1 MRPPS
6 RFQQKGFTLVEL
18 LMGAAI
24 IVLLVSFLIPNFSGP
39 KARAAQAQAIACAKA
54 LAVAEEMY
62 YAERRTY
69 TNDLRLLDPETIA
82 PCARLLVV
90 PGGATDSTYSFTV
103 RNALASAIV
112 TQDGIQI
119 P

>member
-1 MRPPS
+1 
-6 RFQQKGFTLVEL
+6 VEL

-24 IVLLVSFLIPNFSGP
+24 IGLLVAFLIPNFVGP
-39 KARAAQAQAIACAKA
+39 KRRAALSQAIACAKA

-69 TNDLRLLDPETIA
+69 TNDLRALDPETLS
-82 PCARLLVV
+82 PCNNLLVV

-103 RNALASAIV
+103 RNALANVIV